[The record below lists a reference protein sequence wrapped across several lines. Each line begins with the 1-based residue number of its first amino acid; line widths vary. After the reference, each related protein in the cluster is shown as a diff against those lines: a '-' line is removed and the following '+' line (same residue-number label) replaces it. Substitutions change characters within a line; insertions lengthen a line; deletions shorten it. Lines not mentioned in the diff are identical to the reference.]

1 MKTKPMVHRFVW
13 PIAISAVILVL
24 ALVSSSKSINA
35 EDEERGDEA
44 RIRQG
49 FEAAPVT
56 LKVDEKNWKAVGLG
70 SYLVNVSGDC
80 NGCHSDGPQT
90 EYLPGH
96 NPYFA
101 QKGKVNPATYL
112 AGGRD
117 FGKLEGPTS
126 PDIISRNL
134 TPDKTGLPAGGRSF
148 EQFLTI
154 MRTGKDLD
162 HLHPNCSPTVT
173 TNCLTPPFDGNLLQ
187 IMPWPNFADLTDHDL
202 WAIYQYLKAIPCN
215 ESVEDPTNPLH
226 NDCS

>member
-1 MKTKPMVHRFVW
+1 MVRGFVW

-24 ALVSSSKSINA
+24 ALVSSSKSIKA
-35 EDEERGDEA
+35 EDEERGDDA
-44 RIRQG
+44 RIKQG

-117 FGKLEGPTS
+117 F
-126 PDIISRNL
+126 
-134 TPDKTGLPAGGRSF
+134 
-148 EQFLTI
+148 
-154 MRTGKDLD
+154 
-162 HLHPNCSPTVT
+162 
-173 TNCLTPPFDGNLLQ
+173 
-187 IMPWPNFADLTDHDL
+187 
-202 WAIYQYLKAIPCN
+202 IPCN
-215 ESVEDPTNPLH
+215 ESVEDPTSPLH